1 MQRSS
6 DVRFVARER
15 LLAGHKMEHPLDLVL
30 VHLCSLLAPVGLLL
44 LHAVLPGGFV
54 GSPLLAFSLLS
65 LLLSAATLL
74 ASRLLPSPRGGL
86 TKVPVFNLSNTS

>member
-1 MQRSS
+1 M
-6 DVRFVARER
+6 ER
-15 LLAGHKMEHPLDLVL
+15 PLDLVS
-30 VHLCSLLAPVGLLL
+30 VHLCSLLAPAGLFL
-44 LHAVLPGGFV
+44 LHIVLPGGFV

-86 TKVPVFNLSNTS
+86 TKVNSQTQLILMCPL